1 MIDEIVKELDKLTY
15 YLKSSDKSKIL
26 NALKISEK
34 AHSNQLRKSGDPFIT
49 HPLEVAKILTSIK
62 LDGDSIA
69 AGLLH
74 DTVEDTDLSIDDIN
88 DKFGKQISELVQG
101 LTKINEYSLKVNNQK
116 FGENYKKLILATTKD
131 LRVILVKLADRLHNM
146 RTLNFIND
154 SNKKTNIAL
163 ETLEVFSPLAQR
175 LGMKEWQDELEDLSF
190 KIINPDARNSIIDRL
205 ENLKS
210 KDVNIIDEIRYELKK
225 NFLKEDIFCKIDGRI
240 KTPYSIWNKIKNKN
254 ISFEQLSDVMA
265 FRIITNS
272 TRECYRCLGIIHKR
286 YPYIHGRF
294 KDFISAP
301 KNNGYRALH
310 TSVMGPKNKKI
321 EIQFR
326 SNVMQ
331 QIADYGVASHWK
343 YKDPKK
349 IKEKDTKE
357 YIWIH
362 DLIDSMNTSNSQ
374 DELIE
379 NSKLKV
385 FQNDIY
391 VFTPKGDI
399 VELPKNATPVDFA
412 YAIHSQIGDKC
423 VAAKINEKLQPLKTI
438 LNNGDQIEII
448 TSEASQPSPLWA
460 RFAVTTKVRSQL
472 RRFSKF
478 KKRDEHII
486 FGREILNTYFN
497 KENYEL
503 NPKIEEKIKQK
514 FNLKSIE
521 DLYELLGSGKITAV
535 SVLKKIYPEFNFVP
549 NTKFSN
555 EKVANSIKL
564 KGLTAGMSYHLA
576 GCCSPLIGDNIVGI
590 VTAGIG
596 VAVHT
601 VECQTLDSYQDTPER
616 WLNISWDAKSE
627 INSLSS
633 SRIIVVLKNKPGS
646 LGKVTTVI
654 AKNNGNI
661 SNINFSVRKLDFF
674 EIIIDIEVRDANHL
688 QNIIAALRMEP
699 EISSLERI
707 KG

>member
-1 MIDEIVKELDKLTY
+1 MIKEIYTELEKLTF
-15 YLKSSDKSKIL
+15 YLKSDEKNRIY
-26 NALKISEK
+26 NALKISEN
-34 AHSNQLRKSGDPFIT
+34 AHSNQLRKSGDPFII

-74 DTVEDTDLSIDDIN
+74 DTVEDTNLSINEIFE
-88 DKFGKQISELVQG
+88 KFGKQISDLVQG
-101 LTKINEYSLKVNNQK
+101 LTKINKYSLKANNQK
-116 FGENYKKLILATTKD
+116 FGENYKKLILATTRD
-131 LRVILVKLADRLHNM
+131 LRVILIKLADRLHNM
-146 RTLNFIND
+146 RTLNFVKD
-154 SNKKTNIAL
+154 QNKKTNIAL
-163 ETLEVFSPLAQR
+163 ETLEVYAPLAQR

-190 KIINPDARNSIIDRL
+190 NIINPEARKSIVDRL
-205 ENLKS
+205 DYLKS
-210 KDVNIIDEIRYELKK
+210 KDENIIDEIRYELKK
-225 NFLKEDIFCKIDGRI
+225 IFLEEDIFCKIDGRI
-240 KTPYSIWNKIKNKN
+240 KSPYSIWNKIKNKN
-254 ISFEQLSDVMA
+254 ISFEQLSDIMA

-272 TRECYRCLGIIHKR
+272 TRECYRCLGIVHR
-286 YPYIHGRF
+286 RFSYIHGRF

-301 KNNGYRALH
+301 KSNGYRALH
-310 TSVMGPKNKKI
+310 TSIMGPKNKKI

-326 SNVMQ
+326 SNVMN

-349 IKEKDTKE
+349 IKEKDAKE
-357 YIWIH
+357 YKWVH
-362 DLIDSMNTSNSQ
+362 DLVDSMNTSNTQ
-374 DELIE
+374 DELIQ

-391 VFTPKGDI
+391 VFTPKGDVI
-399 VELPKNATPVDFA
+399 ELPKNATPVDFA

-423 VAAKINEKLQPLKTI
+423 VGAKINEKLQPLKTP

-448 TSEASQPSPLWA
+448 TSESAQPSPMWE
-460 RFAVTTKVRSQL
+460 RFTVTTKVKSQL
-472 RRFSKF
+472 RRFF
-478 KKRDEHII
+478 RYKKKDEHIM
-486 FGREILNTYFN
+486 FGKEIIQTYFN
-497 KENYEL
+497 KENYEF
-503 NPKIEEKIKQK
+503 NKKIENKIKQQYN
-514 FNLKSIE
+514 FKSIDE
-521 DLYELLGSGKITAV
+521 LYELLGSGSITAA
-535 SVLKKIYPEFNFVP
+535 SVLKKIYPEYNVITKTQFDDDTV
-549 NTKFSN
+549 NT
-555 EKVANSIKL
+555 VQL

-576 GCCSPLIGDNIVGI
+576 GCCSPLKGDNIVGI

-601 VECQTLDSYQDTPER
+601 IECKTLSSYQDTPDR
-616 WLNISWDAKSE
+616 WLNLSWDSKINFKNLSNAKIS
-627 INSLSS
+627 
-633 SRIIVVLKNKPGS
+633 VVIKNQPGS

-661 SNINFSVRKLDFF
+661 SNINFSVRKSDFF

-699 EISSLERI
+699 DISSLERI